1 VSPEVLYDIGVYT
14 LGNADHVFS
23 GKTAARRLL
32 LELGS
37 RGLALRTDLGGAV
50 AGVNI
55 TAD

>member
-1 VSPEVLYDIGVYT
+1 VSPEVLYDIGIYT

-23 GKTAARRLL
+23 GKTAGRRLL

-37 RGLALRTDLGGAV
+37 GGLALGTGLGGAV

-55 TAD
+55 TTD

>member
-32 LELGS
+32 FELGS
-37 RGLALRTDLGGAV
+37 RGLALGTGFGSAV